1 MPRSSHTEHHRREVS
16 RVEGFS
22 DAVFAFAITLLV
34 VSLEVPRSFNELMHT
49 MRGFPA
55 FAVCFAL
62 LFQVWWRHYKFF
74 RAYDLEDSYVIV
86 LTGCLLF
93 VVMFYVYPLKFLW
106 SLPFAGLE
114 GRRITD
120 EVIRVDQLPMLFLI
134 YGAGV
139 TAVFGILALLYAH
152 AYRQREALELTPL
165 EILATRMQIYSNVGV
180 AGVGVLSIVIAVVC
194 GKVAPNLVGIAGYA
208 YGAIGLVEWRV
219 GELHGR
225 RRAALIST
233 ADTSRA

>member
-1 MPRSSHTEHHRREVS
+1 MPKTSRVEHYRREVS

-34 VSLEVPRSFNELMHT
+34 VSLEVPRTFHELIQA

-62 LFQVWWRHYKFF
+62 LFQVWWRHYRFF
-74 RAYDLEDSYVIV
+74 RAYDLEDSYVIS

-106 SLPFAGLE
+106 SLPFAGVE

-120 EVIRVDQLPMLFLI
+120 EVIRVDQVPMLFLI

-139 TAVFGILALLYAH
+139 AAIFGILALLYAH
-152 AYRQREALELTPL
+152 AYRMREALSLTPL
-165 EILATRMQIYSNVGV
+165 ETLATRMQIYSNVGI
-180 AGVGVLSIVIAVVC
+180 AGVGILSIAVALVC
-194 GKVAPNLVGIAGYA
+194 GKLAPNLVGIAGYV
-208 YGAIGLVEWRV
+208 YSAIGLVEWRV
-219 GELHGR
+219 GDYHGR
-225 RRAALIST
+225 MRARLVST
-233 ADTSRA
+233 ADTSPA